1 MDIIG
6 TWKIKKVGFFNP
18 ESGFEMKTID
28 EIMTME
34 ETEEVIQ
41 AKEMSQTFLK
51 VTEDG
56 KMRISTIVPP
66 EAIEEAK
73 ANGEEVP
80 LNDDGTVTIQE
91 MPWKEENGELFYFAG
106 GECEIDGESID
117 PWVKI
122 ELDKDGLLVMTM
134 MAFEKQ

>member
-1 MDIIG
+1 MNIVG

-18 ESGFEMKTID
+18 EVGFEMKTIN
-28 EIMTME
+28 EIMSME

-41 AKEMSQTFLK
+41 AKEMIQTFLK

-56 KMRISTIVPP
+56 MMCISTVVPL
-66 EAIEEAK
+66 EVIEEAK

-80 LNDDGTVTIQE
+80 LNDDGTVTIQK
-91 MPWKEENGELFYFAG
+91 MPWKEENGELFYYAG

-122 ELDKDGLLVMTM
+122 ELDEDGLLVMTM